1 MKTDKKILLD
11 WAATYGEDKY
21 DVRASM
27 YGEDLMIE
35 FAKYYHTEQLNLFG
49 VSRSLK
55 EKYKKGFIEWYE
67 DNKIENQYE
76 NFFLQD
82 DSMLDFEELIDLYKK
97 ENEVKP

>member
-55 EKYKKGFIEWYE
+55 EKYKKGFFDSSQTTVSFETVSLLKSFKKALK
-67 DNKIENQYE
+67 DTLKIPN
-76 NFFLQD
+76 
-82 DSMLDFEELIDLYKK
+82 M
-97 ENEVKP
+97 

>member
-49 VSRSLK
+49 VSRSLPTEEEMIIEQK
-55 EKYKKGFIEWYE
+55 KQCIYIDTFGVEKMDFAQVFGFEKCYNWLTQE
-67 DNKIENQYE
+67 PSDNG
-76 NFFLQD
+76 
-82 DSMLDFEELIDLYKK
+82 
-97 ENEVKP
+97 